1 MSGADGRYPC
11 GVQGIPDAPVMDVSF
26 SDVHVVSS
34 GGGTAED
41 AARIPKEKR
50 EASLEVSFMSTLPAY
65 GFYGR
70 NVRGLNIRDC
80 TFDVETPD
88 ARPAVMLDDV
98 KGGRIN
104 GFAAR
109 QVVQKNGSEVSL
121 S

>member
-1 MSGADGRYPC
+1 
-11 GVQGIPDAPVMDVSF
+11 
-26 SDVHVVSS
+26 
-34 GGGTAED
+34 
-41 AARIPKEKR
+41 
-50 EASLEVSFMSTLPAY
+50 
-65 GFYGR
+65 
-70 NVRGLNIRDC
+70 
-80 TFDVETPD
+80 VETPD